1 MNTQLPKNAKYI
13 NKYLVK
19 VESDHKKVYLNGK
32 EIYMDNTYNDLQ
44 NAQSIATVISEPIN
58 PKDRD
63 KNITVGDE
71 VLIHHFVT
79 RQGKKIN
86 IEGEDS
92 IYYLATKDMIYMAI
106 HDGEYKSVGPFC
118 ILRKEDPTEVISASG
133 IYTGEINTHEENE
146 GIVIAACDEFD
157 GNIGDKV
164 LFDKGVDYDMALGA
178 ETVYRVRCSSI
189 YAIVYG

>member
-13 NKYLVK
+13 SKYLVK

-58 PKDRD
+58 LKDRD
-63 KNITVGDE
+63 DNIAVGDE

-86 IEGEDS
+86 IEGDDG

-106 HDGEYKSVGPFC
+106 HDGESKSLAPFC
-118 ILRKEDPTEVISASG
+118 ILRKKDPSEVISASG

-146 GIVIAACDEFD
+146 GIVIAACDEFE

-164 LFDKGVDYDMALGA
+164 LFDKGVDYDMALGTD
-178 ETVYRVRCSSI
+178 TVYRVRCSSI
-189 YAIVYG
+189 YAVVYG